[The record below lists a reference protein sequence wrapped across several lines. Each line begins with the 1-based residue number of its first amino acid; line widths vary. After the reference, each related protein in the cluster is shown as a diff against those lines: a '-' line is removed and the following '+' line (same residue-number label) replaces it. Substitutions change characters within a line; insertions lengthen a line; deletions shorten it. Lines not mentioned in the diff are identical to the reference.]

1 MQACGMT
8 ADVTDDDLRQWLA
21 RQRLSLRSLAE
32 HLGIDNPAV
41 RSTLV
46 AQMRRQRERQRFALD
61 GRALL
66 SAEVAKD
73 RRHAERWDE
82 LLRMIQERERERLQE
97 IEA

>member
-8 ADVTDDDLRQWLA
+8 ADVTDDDLRHWLA

-46 AQMRRQRERQRFALD
+46 AQMQRQRERHGFALN

-66 SAEVAKD
+66 AAEVAKE

-82 LLRMIQERERERLQE
+82 LLKMIHERERMQERL
-97 IEA
+97 EA